1 MNHSLQRHI
10 ESRQKLQ
17 KKIQM
22 NNAVNKILKKRNR
35 LVREVIYFHH
45 VDSVIHNNPRGW
57 GASLDDMSA

>member
-35 LVREVIYFHH
+35 LVREVNYFHH